1 MMKSFPR
8 QSYRLIKYGFLVA
21 SCSFFVLL
29 VISLYRTRQIC
40 AELPNGAILGYTAF
54 LDPTQFLWEP
64 YPTLKARDGTTL
76 IQSERHLESLSF
88 SKTTVYGVVGPRS
101 SLTDS
106 EGFYSSFAYRP
117 DVGLVLAER
126 NGALYRKIVKED
138 TTSKR
143 SRIPRGLLEYHARLF
158 NAALPK
164 MGEHTLIDIF
174 IAYNYLSGD
183 PAYRREDCP
192 LDIFPQ

>member
-1 MMKSFPR
+1 MKFSPR
-8 QSYRLIKYGFLVA
+8 IVYKTAKYGLFIALCLPPAWCIVD
-21 SCSFFVLL
+21 S
-29 VISLYRTRQIC
+29 YNRRQIC

-64 YPTLKARDGTTL
+64 YPTLKAHDGTTL

-88 SKTTVYGVVGPRS
+88 SRTTVYGVVGPRS
-101 SLTDS
+101 SLMDS